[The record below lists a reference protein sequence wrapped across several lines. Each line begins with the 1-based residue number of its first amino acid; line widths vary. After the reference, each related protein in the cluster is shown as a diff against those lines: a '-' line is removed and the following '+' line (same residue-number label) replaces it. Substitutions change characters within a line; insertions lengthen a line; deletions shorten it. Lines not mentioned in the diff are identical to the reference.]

1 MFTCRCVWVSAL
13 LYEVV
18 YGQVSVHHTYTSRV
32 QSCVLKAATKGVFLV
47 SCVCGVEVTDNLH
60 PELLQDVVVLHLY
73 PPPLLGNVAAAHS
86 QAHYF
91 SQLPKHYSV
100 APS

>member
-1 MFTCRCVWVSAL
+1 MSAL

-32 QSCVLKAATKGVFLV
+32 ERNVLKAAIKGVFLV
-47 SCVCGVEVTDNLH
+47 SCVCGAGLTNNLH
-60 PELLQDVVVLHLY
+60 PELLQDVVVLHLH

-86 QAHYF
+86 QVHYF
-91 SQLPKHYSV
+91 SQLPKH
-100 APS
+100 